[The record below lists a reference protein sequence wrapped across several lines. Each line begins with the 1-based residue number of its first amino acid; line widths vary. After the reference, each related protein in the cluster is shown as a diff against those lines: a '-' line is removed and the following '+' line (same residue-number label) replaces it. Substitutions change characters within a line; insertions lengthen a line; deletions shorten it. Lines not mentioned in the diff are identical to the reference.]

1 MNKPPAYDAVI
12 FDVDNVLVD
21 TRTSYLDAIR
31 WTVEIFLTEGRVPA
45 VLPPVKSREPF
56 LLSARDV
63 ENFKLLGGFNDDWD
77 CCYGLLNYLM
87 QLVPGS
93 RTAAELKKK
102 INIEKFAGSV
112 EERPLGVAGLLKKLT
127 RSPLVT
133 VEKISR
139 IFQEVYL
146 GDDLVE
152 LCEKRRASVW
162 KKKGLIHKEKLI
174 FKKPLLEK
182 LKALGLRLGIATG
195 RPRFE
200 ALYVLKKFHIEPL
213 FDAVTTM
220 DDVKKAERLKG
231 CSLRKPHPFSLLE
244 TAKKIGAKKRYLYL
258 GDLPDDIFSALRAKP
273 EMQVTAVGF
282 TGKAHH
288 RDTAAAVLQKA
299 GASAVFEKPGEILK
313 IVRKGVD

>member
-1 MNKPPAYDAVI
+1 MSTPPLQYDAVI
-12 FDVDNVLVD
+12 FDIDNVLVD

-31 WTVEIFLTEGRVPA
+31 WTVEIFLTDGKVPA
-45 VLPPVKSREPF
+45 VLPPPKSHEPF

-63 ENFKLLGGFNDDWD
+63 ENFKHLGGFNDDWD

-102 INIEKFAGSV
+102 INIEKFAAGAPQ
-112 EERPLGVAGLLKKLT
+112 RPLGVSGLVKHLG

-133 VEKISR
+133 IEKISR

-146 GDDLVE
+146 GQDLVK
-152 LCEKRRASVW
+152 LCERRHASYW
-162 KKKGLIHKEKLI
+162 KKKGLIHREKLI
-174 FKKPLLEK
+174 FKKPLLEN
-182 LKALGLRLGIATG
+182 LKAKGLKFGIATG

-220 DDVKKAERLKG
+220 DDVKKAERQMS

-244 TAKKIGAKKRYLYL
+244 TAKKIGLKKRFLYL

-273 EMQVTAVGF
+273 DIQVTAAGF

-288 RDTAAAVLQKA
+288 KESAKTALRKA
-299 GASAVFEKPGEILK
+299 GAETIFDKPSDILK
-313 IVRKGVD
+313 LVGKKF